1 VPNETRLR
9 VLAARGIP
17 DGVIVCSY
25 ATRKAILDAGI
36 EGGEYEIPP
45 SAIMLDNGTRMLL
58 DAQRLTDSQIVDA
71 LSQAVNGIGR

>member
-1 VPNETRLR
+1 MANETRLR

-36 EGGEYEIPP
+36 EGDEFSIPP
-45 SAIMLDNGTRMLL
+45 SAITRDDGTVILL